1 MAFMILALADALP
14 ASVCNCATSELIFV
28 EASAGSSAHIHFI
41 TVGLP
46 VTYYETIFITY
57 FCARFWQ
64 SEYKREARNQ
74 RLPLCF
80 AIKPRR
86 GWLKTIQIF

>member
-57 FCARFWQ
+57 FCARFFGNRNT
-64 SEYKREARNQ
+64 SAKHGTRGYLCASRSSREED
-74 RLPLCF
+74 
-80 AIKPRR
+80 
-86 GWLKTIQIF
+86 G